1 MPEWIKERPLVLF
14 AIAYVIIMTV
24 TVITLNVNANNKID
38 NAFEQI
44 ESEARAR
51 AIQVEEARQ
60 ERLRQIFELE
70 ITTCQEGNKVK
81 KALRINLHE
90 EIQDSKEIDP
100 ALFPDI
106 PPKEF
111 QELIQQDIRSDRAS
125 IKILEKTNCKQR
137 FDIEKFPDTIEPIE

>member
-70 ITTCQEGNKVK
+70 ITTF
-81 KALRINLHE
+81 
-90 EIQDSKEIDP
+90 QDSKEIDP